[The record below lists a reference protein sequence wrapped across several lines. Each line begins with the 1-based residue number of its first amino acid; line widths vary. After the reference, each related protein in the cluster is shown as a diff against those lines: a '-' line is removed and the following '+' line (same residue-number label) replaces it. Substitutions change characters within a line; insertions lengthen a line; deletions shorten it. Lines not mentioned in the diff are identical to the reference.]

1 MIEKR
6 TLLPHTITPGLFTT
20 ILDSGATSHLI
31 KDRGYFIDFVKEDCP
46 PVKTANQ
53 GMLRTSGCGSCVVEI
68 ALGKDTYCL
77 VLKECLHAPGAL
89 LNLLSV
95 GHMLNQP
102 VAEADCSATLS
113 FMQMLVSS
121 PLWSPSISFISLFLP
136 QFSWSLQ
143 FTPLPAIIAERFG
156 AQILL

>member
-77 VLKECLHAPGAL
+77 ILKECLHAPGAL

-95 GHMLNQP
+95 GHMLNHGWGCEFKALLALP
-102 VAEADCSATLS
+102 FVFCHIVGRFLDLCLS
-113 FMQMLVSS
+113 WICNLCYLPICFLHPDDPKACL
-121 PLWSPSISFISLFLP
+121 PLYKEL
-136 QFSWSLQ
+136 
-143 FTPLPAIIAERFG
+143 
-156 AQILL
+156 